1 MGDQDI
7 KLEASASRMKMV
19 IIGGEHEFRFLD
31 TPVFRQRLRK
41 NLYLTMYRGKKKL
54 DSIFNCIS
62 TNIKI
67 RSSKSDSLAYR
78 QMLSYV

>member
-7 KLEASASRMKMV
+7 KLEVSASRMKMV

-41 NLYLTMYRGKKKL
+41 NLYLTMYRGKTKTRF
-54 DSIFNCIS
+54 DI
-62 TNIKI
+62 
-67 RSSKSDSLAYR
+67 
-78 QMLSYV
+78 